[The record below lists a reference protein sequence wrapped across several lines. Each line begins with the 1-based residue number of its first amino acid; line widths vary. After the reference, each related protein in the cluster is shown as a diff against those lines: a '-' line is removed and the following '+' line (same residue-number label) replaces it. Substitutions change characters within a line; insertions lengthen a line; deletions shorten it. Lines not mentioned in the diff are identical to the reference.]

1 MMFNKI
7 TIGIFAFTTIL
18 FTGCETN
25 DNRGSANNPPVS
37 VSRDM
42 ASLNRRITKVNRQLF
57 LKADPIMQNK
67 SLIDSIHWDAANRE
81 KYNFILRAEVE
92 APAGKNELHTMQATH
107 VAIDKVNQKAFV
119 SYNTR
124 GELSDGMVD
133 IFDISDLSN
142 PRIVAQYHVED
153 LDISSVAYY
162 NGRIYIA
169 GASQDYKKP
178 DWAVIQI
185 LEEKGDSVVSV
196 TRKQIGSY
204 VATDLTVTD
213 EGVYIISGTAGNLV
227 FYKHTYTGSK
237 YTITKAAGPVAIAD
251 ARSLAVNGNFVYV
264 LDAGEYKTTGNE
276 TYGQFVPT
284 TTAGIRVFDKNNL
297 TEITQWSGFGAQKQF
312 EAKTELD
319 ADNNYIFSAWQP
331 TGLLVYNKN
340 GTVVQTIPGPQTPT
354 GGFYGDF
361 VTNSATINGRLLMV
375 SNGGAGASLYAQ
387 TDNTAVPYAMLGSF
401 DFNSAY
407 LDYFDQNSISHT
419 AFDAR
424 QSVNFMASEG
434 NVIFVAT
441 GLGGLK
447 IIEIVEPKVVT
458 LCNDFVNKTW
468 AFAKYCETKDART
481 LKDINGLYIYKQFF
495 DEPVARAISVTQQ
508 SDLYITFVS
517 EGAGMVNSL
526 GYYLWDRNMV
536 AKPTYDM
543 IKADILSDDGLSVR
557 KERLVYSRIRNN
569 QNDLVKGYTKYYLS
583 MKPNIGIGFFL
594 IPNGGNKGFNAIT
607 GNIDLNTNVKLA
619 DFMYTHFEYNQSK
632 LQQHMLYQGECNSIV
647 LSFEDIQQYGDHDY
661 NDIIFILTDNPNTIG
676 STNLSTTGILNLS
689 PGLVIN

>member
-1 MMFNKI
+1 MLYEVI
-7 TIGIFAFTTIL
+7 T
-18 FTGCETN
+18 
-25 DNRGSANNPPVS
+25 
-37 VSRDM
+37 
-42 ASLNRRITKVNRQLF
+42 
-57 LKADPIMQNK
+57 
-67 SLIDSIHWDAANRE
+67 
-81 KYNFILRAEVE
+81 
-92 APAGKNELHTMQATH
+92 
-107 VAIDKVNQKAFV
+107 
-119 SYNTR
+119 
-124 GELSDGMVD
+124 
-133 IFDISDLSN
+133 

-361 VTNSATINGRLLMV
+361 VTNSATRITSYNVCYTKLLRMHLRV
-375 SNGGAGASLYAQ
+375 
-387 TDNTAVPYAMLGSF
+387 
-401 DFNSAY
+401 
-407 LDYFDQNSISHT
+407 
-419 AFDAR
+419 R
-424 QSVNFMASEG
+424 QSQ
-434 NVIFVAT
+434 
-441 GLGGLK
+441 
-447 IIEIVEPKVVT
+447 
-458 LCNDFVNKTW
+458 
-468 AFAKYCETKDART
+468 
-481 LKDINGLYIYKQFF
+481 KQI
-495 DEPVARAISVTQQ
+495 ALA
-508 SDLYITFVS
+508 
-517 EGAGMVNSL
+517 
-526 GYYLWDRNMV
+526 
-536 AKPTYDM
+536 
-543 IKADILSDDGLSVR
+543 ILSFSGF
-557 KERLVYSRIRNN
+557 K
-569 QNDLVKGYTKYYLS
+569 
-583 MKPNIGIGFFL
+583 KPHVMLRFQHIGF
-594 IPNGGNKGFNAIT
+594 G
-607 GNIDLNTNVKLA
+607 
-619 DFMYTHFEYNQSK
+619 
-632 LQQHMLYQGECNSIV
+632 
-647 LSFEDIQQYGDHDY
+647 
-661 NDIIFILTDNPNTIG
+661 
-676 STNLSTTGILNLS
+676 
-689 PGLVIN
+689 